1 MNLSLP
7 RKRVVLSL
15 FGLLLVLSVVVG
27 QFLFARMV
35 NEERR
40 LIVELRTRQRVLEAD
55 IQDKSSLLQAY
66 KRTNAEIGAYRV
78 TLPPDQVAF
87 YSSVE
92 RELAKN
98 GIQVNSMKPSK
109 PVAGT
114 SSVQVD
120 FLGPYYSVLGVF
132 SDWRGMGSAVR
143 MISVSLEADEP
154 GHVKGKMCIRDSG
167 RGFPAFFISVQGRG
181 LMLESFRFKGFHPCT
196 EKKGGL

>member
-15 FGLLLVLSVVVG
+15 FGLLLVLTVVVG

-154 GHVKGKMCIRDSG
+154 GHVKGT
-167 RGFPAFFISVQGRG
+167 AV
-181 LMLESFRFKGFHPCT
+181 LET
-196 EKKGGL
+196 ALAAGGDQ

>member
-1 MNLSLP
+1 MRVFALP

-15 FGLLLVLSVVVG
+15 LGVLLVLFVLVG
-27 QFLFARMV
+27 QVLFARRV

-40 LIVELRTRQRVLEAD
+40 LIVELRTRERVLEAD
-55 IQDKSSLLQAY
+55 IQNKSSLLQAY
-66 KRTNAEIGAYRV
+66 KKTNEEIGAYRV
-78 TLPPDQVAF
+78 SLPPDQVAF

-154 GHVKGKMCIRDSG
+154 GRVKGT
-167 RGFPAFFISVQGRG
+167 AV
-181 LMLESFRFKGFHPCT
+181 LET
-196 EKKGGL
+196 ALATGGDQ